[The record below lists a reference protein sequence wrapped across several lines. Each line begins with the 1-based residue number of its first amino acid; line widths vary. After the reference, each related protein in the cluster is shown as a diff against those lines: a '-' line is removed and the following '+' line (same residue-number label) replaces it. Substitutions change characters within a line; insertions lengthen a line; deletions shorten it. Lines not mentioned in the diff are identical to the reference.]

1 MHVYPSK
8 SMQDK
13 SESTT
18 GFDDF
23 KQVFGAKVG
32 KKNIPMNF
40 IVTRNICIAFID
52 LLIWFLS
59 TRYANMTEIKN
70 PFRQS

>member
-1 MHVYPSK
+1 MHVYPN
-8 SMQDK
+8 K

-23 KQVFGAKVG
+23 KQVFGEKVG
-32 KKNIPMNF
+32 GKNIPMNF